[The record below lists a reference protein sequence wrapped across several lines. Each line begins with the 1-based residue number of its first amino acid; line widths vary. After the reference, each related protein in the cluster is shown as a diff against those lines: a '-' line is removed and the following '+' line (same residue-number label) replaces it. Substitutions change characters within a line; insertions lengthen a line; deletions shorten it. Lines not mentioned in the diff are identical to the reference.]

1 MIYYGLTLNSNAFE
15 SFSIFVPYCFGKG
28 MEVPVICLL
37 IVLLLKAGRRL
48 TLLILELICGVALLA
63 AVAIPKDA
71 RITIGSFL
79 TG

>member
-1 MIYYGLTLNSNAFE
+1 
-15 SFSIFVPYCFGKG
+15 